1 MGNAQRAMETTFC
14 EAPGC
19 PEDAAPDARY
29 CTRHMA
35 QRIVRLD
42 CSHWRCDNP
51 AQPSSIFC
59 EAHELLEEARSKP
72 ITPSSS
78 IGGPALDAGDVIL
91 PQTKEPTVDPGPPY
105 VICRIDD
112 CERGAAP
119 HTIGARKQG
128 GRYDICET
136 HLEELTQRARDTRR
150 ANREAADQLRAE
162 EAAARSPRS
171 HVPVGLSGQPVPLGW
186 ETPEGAPIPGSEGLV
201 VPPSE
206 RESETPDSAEEN
218 QNGNQTTPE
227 IRERACDSEETHD
240 DHLWLTIGADPQGT
254 FRCPGLSVETRTG
267 EREQAPQPADVELDV
282 CLAWCAIDGFPH
294 EGECRDFAG
303 RSESERLDEGG
314 EPELAAGRFAI
325 ISAEALRQ
333 ATGVPERRRTWQ
345 ERGEELALVG
355 REIDGLERALELAR
369 ARWRAIVDE

>member
-59 EAHELLEEARSKP
+59 EAH
-72 ITPSSS
+72 
-78 IGGPALDAGDVIL
+78 
-91 PQTKEPTVDPGPPY
+91 DPGPPY

-240 DHLWLTIGADPQGT
+240 DHLWLTIGTDPQGT

-267 EREQAPQPADVELDV
+267 ERECDVELDV